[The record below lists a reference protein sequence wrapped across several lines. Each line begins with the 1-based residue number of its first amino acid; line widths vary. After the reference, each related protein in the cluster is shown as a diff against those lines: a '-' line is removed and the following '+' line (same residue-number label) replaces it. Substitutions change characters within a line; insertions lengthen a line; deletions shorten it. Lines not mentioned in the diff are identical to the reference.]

1 MEIFVAFYVH
11 VRRCYLSWHWK
22 HGRTAIHIMSF
33 APWQSFRL
41 LKSDVS
47 SFTRCFSL
55 AVSQVFRLPYNADS
69 VMVGRA
75 VPKQVRAV
83 SLMIWFLS
91 KSSDLGMAYV
101 LSRGQEYDL
110 GDVDLYSRAA
120 VALFMVS
127 WLADQSVRHSLHAGL
142 TSLDDKGRMVAD
154 QFLLHSM
161 LMEFIVAQN
170 RKGVALDLTSLI
182 AKYIRLW
189 TYRPIPNVI
198 KRRLAK
204 LVWHRGTR
212 RRFGVNLRREWGLCF
227 NRFEDV
233 RELTKT
239 QIMEKV
245 KYTCNNINIVVDST
259 LLFAF
264 VFLLFNAVC

>member
-1 MEIFVAFYVH
+1 MP
-11 VRRCYLSWHWK
+11 L
-22 HGRTAIHIMSF
+22 
-33 APWQSFRL
+33 Q
-41 LKSDVS
+41 
-47 SFTRCFSL
+47 
-55 AVSQVFRLPYNADS
+55 ADS

-75 VPKQVRAV
+75 VPKQIRAV

-110 GDVDLYSRAA
+110 GDVDLHSKAS

-127 WLADQSVRHSLHAGL
+127 WLAEASVRNALHAGL
-142 TSLDDKGRMVAD
+142 SSMENQGRMVAD
-154 QFLLHSM
+154 QFLMHSL

-189 TYRPIPNVI
+189 THRPIPDVI

-204 LVWHRGTR
+204 LVWQP
-212 RRFGVNLRREWGLCF
+212 FS
-227 NRFEDV
+227 DIPK
-233 RELTKT
+233 KT
-239 QIMEKV
+239 SNTYENTCWYDNDFC
-245 KYTCNNINIVVDST
+245 YTTTCLAPSAG
-259 LLFAF
+259 FA
-264 VFLLFNAVC
+264 AS

>member
-1 MEIFVAFYVH
+1 
-11 VRRCYLSWHWK
+11 
-22 HGRTAIHIMSF
+22 
-33 APWQSFRL
+33 
-41 LKSDVS
+41 
-47 SFTRCFSL
+47 
-55 AVSQVFRLPYNADS
+55 
-69 VMVGRA
+69 MVGRA

-110 GDVDLYSRAA
+110 GDVDVYSRAS

-142 TSLDDKGRMVAD
+142 ASLDDQGRMVAD
-154 QFLLHSM
+154 QFLLHST

-189 TYRPIPNVI
+189 THRPIPNVI

-212 RRFGVNLRREWGLCF
+212 RRFRSIFAVSGGCVSTSSKTPAISRRPKSWRRSNTHVTTSTSLLLQHFCLHLFFFCLTRCVSCTTCHGTKQELIRSHRPKFMSRCWCF
-227 NRFEDV
+227 CGGPVSWWFTSRGIGSMC
-233 RELTKT
+233 L
-239 QIMEKV
+239 
-245 KYTCNNINIVVDST
+245 
-259 LLFAF
+259 
-264 VFLLFNAVC
+264 

>member
-1 MEIFVAFYVH
+1 
-11 VRRCYLSWHWK
+11 
-22 HGRTAIHIMSF
+22 
-33 APWQSFRL
+33 
-41 LKSDVS
+41 
-47 SFTRCFSL
+47 
-55 AVSQVFRLPYNADS
+55 
-69 VMVGRA
+69 MVGRA
-75 VPKQVRAV
+75 VPKHVRAA

-91 KSSDLGMAYV
+91 KSSDLGMVYV

-110 GDVDLYSRAA
+110 GNVDVHSRAS

-127 WLADQSVRHSLHAGL
+127 LLADASVRNSLHAGL
-142 TSLDDKGRMVAD
+142 ASLDHQGRMVAD

-189 TYRPIPNVI
+189 THRPIPEVI

-227 NRFEDV
+227 NKFEDA
-233 RELTKT
+233 RDLTKT

-245 KYTCNNINIVVDST
+245 IYTCNNIKIVVAST
-259 LLFAF
+259 LLSAF
-264 VFLLFNAVC
+264 VFLLSNAMC

>member
-1 MEIFVAFYVH
+1 
-11 VRRCYLSWHWK
+11 
-22 HGRTAIHIMSF
+22 
-33 APWQSFRL
+33 
-41 LKSDVS
+41 
-47 SFTRCFSL
+47 
-55 AVSQVFRLPYNADS
+55 
-69 VMVGRA
+69 MVGRA

-91 KSSDLGMAYV
+91 KSSDLGMVYV

-110 GDVDLYSRAA
+110 GDVDVYSRAS

-127 WLADQSVRHSLHAGL
+127 WLADPSVRHSLHAGL
-142 TSLDDKGRMVAD
+142 ASLDDQGRMVAD

-189 TYRPIPNVI
+189 THRPIPDVI

-227 NRFEDV
+227 NKFEDA
-233 RELTKT
+233 RDLTKT

-245 KYTCNNINIVVDST
+245 IYTCNNINIVVAST
-259 LLFAF
+259 LLSAF
-264 VFLLFNAVC
+264 VFLLSNAMC

>member
-1 MEIFVAFYVH
+1 MLVQLRLRFAYNVHRFSFV
-11 VRRCYLSWHWK
+11 
-22 HGRTAIHIMSF
+22 G
-33 APWQSFRL
+33 L
-41 LKSDVS
+41 LGPGMP
-47 SFTRCFSL
+47 L
-55 AVSQVFRLPYNADS
+55 QADS

-75 VPKQVRAV
+75 VPKQIRAV

-110 GDVDLYSRAA
+110 GDVDLHSKAS

-127 WLADQSVRHSLHAGL
+127 WLAEASVRNALHAGL
-142 TSLDDKGRMVAD
+142 SSMENQGRMVAD
-154 QFLLHSM
+154 QFLMHSL

-189 TYRPIPNVI
+189 THRPIPDVI

-212 RRFGVNLRREWGLCF
+212 RRFGVNLRREWSLCF
-227 NRFEDV
+227 NKFEDA
-233 RELTKT
+233 RELTKP
-239 QIMEKV
+239 QIRQKAPDM
-245 KYTCNNINIVVDST
+245 
-259 LLFAF
+259 
-264 VFLLFNAVC
+264 

>member
-1 MEIFVAFYVH
+1 
-11 VRRCYLSWHWK
+11 
-22 HGRTAIHIMSF
+22 
-33 APWQSFRL
+33 
-41 LKSDVS
+41 
-47 SFTRCFSL
+47 
-55 AVSQVFRLPYNADS
+55 
-69 VMVGRA
+69 MVGRA

-91 KSSDLGMAYV
+91 KSSDLGMVYV

-110 GDVDLYSRAA
+110 GDVDVYSRAS

-127 WLADQSVRHSLHAGL
+127 WLASVRHSLHAGL
-142 TSLDDKGRMVAD
+142 ASLDDQGRMVAD

-189 TYRPIPNVI
+189 THRPIPNVI

-227 NRFEDV
+227 NKFEDA

-245 KYTCNNINIVVDST
+245 KYTCNNINIAVAST
-259 LLFAF
+259 LLLHLF
-264 VFLLFNAVC
+264 FLLSNAMC